1 MVEVDNPD
9 SPSEIRT
16 TFSAP
21 LLGRRWAVTKR
32 STSFGVTSAGSLPT
46 TPKNTLR
53 SWA

>member
-1 MVEVDNPD
+1 MVEGANPD

-21 LLGRRWAVTKR
+21 FLGRRWAVTKR
-32 STSFGVTSAGSLPT
+32 STSLGVTSAGSLPM
-46 TPKNTLR
+46 TPKKTLR

>member
-1 MVEVDNPD
+1 MVEADIPD

-21 LLGRRWAVTKR
+21 FLGAAGGHEAQHVL
-32 STSFGVTSAGSLPT
+32 GVTSAGSLPM
-46 TPKNTLR
+46 TPKKTLR